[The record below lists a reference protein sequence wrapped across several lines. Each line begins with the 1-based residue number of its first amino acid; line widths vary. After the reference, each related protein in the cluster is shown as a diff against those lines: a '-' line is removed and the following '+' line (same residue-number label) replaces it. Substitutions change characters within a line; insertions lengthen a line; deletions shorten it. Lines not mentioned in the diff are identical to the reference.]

1 MRLRTARPEDAP
13 TLAGLLVASWQDA
26 YRDLLPAALLADLPA
41 LALAEWR
48 GLLAA
53 PPPGFVLIAEAP
65 GPVGFAP
72 VGFAA
77 VWLRGEEA
85 YLDSLHV
92 APSGRGGGVGRW
104 LLGQA
109 MRRAADAGARHAAL
123 RVIEG
128 NAGAMRFYTR
138 LGGRPG
144 EPEAGRIHGHPVMLR
159 PVRFDDLSALAAACG
174 LA

>member
-1 MRLRTARPEDAP
+1 MLRAASSEDAP
-13 TLAGLLVASWQDA
+13 LVAGLLVASWQDA
-26 YRDLLPAALLADLPA
+26 YRDLLPATLLDALPA

-48 GLLAA
+48 SILDA
-53 PPPGFVLIAEAP
+53 PPPGFVLMAQAP
-65 GPVGFAP
+65 EPI
-72 VGFAA
+72 GFAA

-92 APSGRGGGVGRW
+92 APAGRGGGVGRW

-109 MRRAADAGARHAAL
+109 MRRAAEAGASRAAL

-128 NAGAMRFYTR
+128 NAGAIRFYTR

-144 EPEAGRIHGHPVMLR
+144 TLEQRTVHGHPIPLR
-159 PVRFDDLSALAAACG
+159 PVAFDDLSSLILACG
-174 LA
+174 VA